1 MIRST
6 DVYRR
11 IDDDWVSRFILDE
24 VIIMPLCKSE
34 EDVQHIFSISNAP
47 GSRIWQLLDGSY
59 SVKEI
64 QEIMQSEY
72 EGTAK
77 KIEKD
82 VVTFLEDVL
91 EAKLI
96 AQTKKK
102 TAKKP
107 SRNRKKEPKKPYTSP
122 EIAKVKMQPEQ
133 AVLACCTVSYDYKSS
148 SFNFCTTGSFCFY
161 PNSECFR
168 SPVGFSESSSNASS

>member
-133 AVLACCTVSYDYKSS
+133 AVLACCTVSYDYKTAGS
-148 SFNFCTTGSFCFY
+148 SFCTLFSFCFY
-161 PNSECFR
+161 PGGDCGR
-168 SPVGFSESSSNASS
+168 SATSPESSSSAGS